1 MILEY
6 IGQNTLLPPKSC
18 DKLSTIV
25 YRFKLPDYIELSIQ
39 QKLLGPYMCQTLGYS
54 GHLDEGN

>member
-6 IGQNTLLPPKSC
+6 IGHNFTSPKSC

-25 YRFKLPDYIELSIQ
+25 YRFKVPDCIELSTQ
-39 QKLLGPYMCQTLGYS
+39 QKLLGPYMCPALGYS
-54 GHLDEGN
+54 GQLDEGN